1 MTQKMFTVLENNPEV
16 MNHLARVLGLDDTL
30 SFYDIYSLTDPD
42 LLAFIPRPV
51 YALLVIIPLTPA
63 WHETREAEDKD
74 KTEYKGKGDDE
85 PVIWF
90 KQTIGNACGSIGLV
104 HCLLN
109 SEASKHIQPN
119 SILDNIRKDAL
130 PKSIWERAK
139 VLEDSEEYE
148 KAHAHAAKL
157 GDTAPPIEI
166 GEDHSGQ
173 HFVAFVKAK
182 DGHLWELEGGR
193 MGPLDRGVLK
203 DDEDLLS
210 PAALEMGIGRMM
222 EIESAKGGDL
232 RFSAIALAK
241 NLD

>member
-1 MTQKMFTVLENNPEV
+1 MAKKMFTVLENNPEV
-16 MNHLARVLGLDDTL
+16 MNHLARVLGLDDSL

-51 YALLVIIPLTPA
+51 YALLVIIPLTPT
-63 WHETREAEDKD
+63 WHATREAEDKD
-74 KTEYKGKGDDE
+74 KAEYAGKGEDE

-148 KAHAHAAKL
+148 KAHADAAKL
-157 GDTAPPIEI
+157 GDTTAPIQV
-166 GEDHSGQ
+166 GEDHTGQ

-182 DGHLWELEGGR
+182 NGHLWELEGGR

-210 PAALEMGIGRMM
+210 PAALEKGIGRMM
-222 EIESAKGGDL
+222 EVESEKGGDL